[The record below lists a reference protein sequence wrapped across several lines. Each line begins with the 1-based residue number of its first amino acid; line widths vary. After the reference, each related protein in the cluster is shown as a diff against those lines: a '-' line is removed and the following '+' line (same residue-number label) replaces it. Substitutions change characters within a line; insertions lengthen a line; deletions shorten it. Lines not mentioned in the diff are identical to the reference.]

1 MNDLYYSERHEG
13 EAEREQQDISI
24 SFWGGFVS
32 FVESRSRDGWFAER
46 YPIHCFEAPLPVE
59 TDQVSLGQAFS
70 AHNPRVPWPLKSQN
84 VPATLDALDA
94 VEFFGRIVSKPTRR
108 VYHDY
113 GCHNHITSF
122 DLAHGFK
129 EYRAEVNTMLRRCGH
144 PYELDT
150 SGRIQRMGPP
160 VLRES
165 LESAVF
171 SSGDLEL
178 DRLLETARRKFQDP
192 DLNVRMEA
200 IEKLWDAW
208 ERLKTILPGD
218 KKTSV
223 KALLD
228 TAVAEPTLR
237 DRVEREARE
246 LTDIGNIFMIR
257 HYETD
262 KVPIKESDHVDYLFH
277 RMFALILMILR
288 VWRKAGV

>member
-1 MNDLYYSERHEG
+1 MDNLYYSERHMG
-13 EAEREQQDISI
+13 EAERESQDISEA
-24 SFWGGFVS
+24 FWGGFVS
-32 FVESRSRDGWFAER
+32 FVMSRSRDGWCADR
-46 YPIHCFEAPLPVE
+46 YPIHCFESPLPVE
-59 TDQVSLGQAFS
+59 TDQVALGQAFS
-70 AHNPRVPWPLKSQN
+70 AHNPRLSWPLESQN

-94 VEFFGRIVSKPTRR
+94 VEFFGRIVSMPTQR

-113 GCHNHITSF
+113 GRHNHITSF
-122 DLAHGFK
+122 DRAQGFE

-144 PYELDT
+144 PYELDA
-150 SGRIQRMGPP
+150 SGRIQRLGPP

-165 LESAVF
+165 LEAAVF
-171 SSGDLEL
+171 SSGDREL
-178 DRLLETARRKFQDP
+178 DRLLETARQKFQDP
-192 DLNVRMEA
+192 DPNVRAEA
-200 IEKLWDAW
+200 LEKLWDAW

-228 TAVAEPTLR
+228 SAVAEATLR

-257 HYETD
+257 HSETD
-262 KVPIKESDHVDYLFH
+262 KVPIKESEHVDYLFH

-288 VWRKAGV
+288 VWRRAGV

>member
-13 EAEREQQDISI
+13 EAERERQDISG

-32 FVESRSRDGWFAER
+32 LVESRSRDGWFAER
-46 YPIHCFEAPLPVE
+46 YPIHCVDAPLPVE
-59 TDQVSLGQAFS
+59 TDHVSLGQAFS
-70 AHNPRVPWPLKSQN
+70 AHNSRVPWPLDSQN
-84 VPATLDALDA
+84 VPTTLDALDA
-94 VEFFGRIVSKPTRR
+94 VDFFGRSVSMPTRR

-113 GCHNHITSF
+113 GRHNHITSF
-122 DLAHGFK
+122 DRAQGF
-129 EYRAEVNTMLRRCGH
+129 EGYRAEVNTMLRRCGH

-150 SGRIQRMGPP
+150 SGRIQRLGPP
-160 VLRES
+160 VLQES
-165 LESAVF
+165 LASAVF

-192 DLNVRMEA
+192 DLNIRMEA
-200 IEKLWDAW
+200 LEKLWDAW

-228 TAVAEPTLR
+228 AVVAEPTLR
-237 DRVEREARE
+237 DRVEGEARE

-257 HYETD
+257 HSETD
-262 KVPIKESDHVDYLFH
+262 RVPIKESEHIDYLFH
-277 RMFALILMILR
+277 RMFALILMIIR
-288 VWRKAGV
+288 VWRKEGV